1 MTKKVHKLDIPLE
14 IDFYIIG
21 IVCNESDYRLCWQIN
36 SKLETNLTKDED
48 IVISQKHN
56 QSLFSLFSFED
67 EELFLKYNLIKNKN
81 QKSFFIPEEKNYD
94 YFLKISGE
102 LTDSEV
108 EIIVAS
114 IRSIPEVNIAKNISP
129 IEIKSINNFLF

>member
-1 MTKKVHKLDIPLE
+1 MTKKIHKLDIPLE